1 MAQRI
6 VELLGAQMGTF
17 QMSPERRDVLQKYY
31 YSVINL
37 YIHAFQTKGQ
47 FLEKQKLFDQA
58 IEVYSIAKSVVEQKY
73 GHSDRL
79 YIELSNAINGARLR
93 TKYIQHSNLPSTTQQ
108 TLNAGQSVTHHS
120 NVPVFSLMAGNS
132 GAFQKEINRIKP
144 ISQQKK
150 PQRLKSA
157 MGRQKRV
164 SNVKAFDNMY
174 VIGGPDQ
181 ALEGQLT
188 SRQIQH
194 QTQESAN
201 LNESSHQIRRVM
213 KKSRDRPSSAK
224 KPNSNPYSSEVKNVE
239 QERAMLISQLKDMRR
254 KQQEQQVLL
263 NQLLQQN

>member
-6 VELLGAQMGTF
+6 VELLGAQMGTV

-58 IEVYSIAKSVVEQKY
+58 IEVYTIAKSIVEQKY

-93 TKYIQHSNLPSTTQQ
+93 TKYIQHSNLPSSGQQ
-108 TLNAGQSVTHHS
+108 TMTAGQSVAHHS

-132 GAFQKEINRIKP
+132 GAFQKEINRMKP

-150 PQRLKSA
+150 PIRLKSA
-157 MGRQKRV
+157 MAKQKR
-164 SNVKAFDNMY
+164 
-174 VIGGPDQ
+174 I
-181 ALEGQLT
+181 
-188 SRQIQH
+188 
-194 QTQESAN
+194 
-201 LNESSHQIRRVM
+201 
-213 KKSRDRPSSAK
+213 
-224 KPNSNPYSSEVKNVE
+224 
-239 QERAMLISQLKDMRR
+239 
-254 KQQEQQVLL
+254 
-263 NQLLQQN
+263 